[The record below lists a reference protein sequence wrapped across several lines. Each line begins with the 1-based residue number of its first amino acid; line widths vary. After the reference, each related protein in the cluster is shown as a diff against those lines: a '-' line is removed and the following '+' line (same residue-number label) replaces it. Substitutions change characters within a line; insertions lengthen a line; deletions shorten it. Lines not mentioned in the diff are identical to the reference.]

1 MKYLSFVSCFFTI
14 TDNTTNMKELI
25 AISENK
31 LLSSIYRKSWSILL
45 LAGIVLLAMF
55 YSCSRTQEEGGDTKQ
70 KSEAIKVVVF
80 GGTVTEGASAK
91 LDVSQ
96 DCFKWG
102 TTDVNMVKKTQTWWS
117 ILERILT
124 DWVEGDV
131 EIISSGYP

>member
-1 MKYLSFVSCFFTI
+1 MRWFSMSLSPG
-14 TDNTTNMKELI
+14 LI
-25 AISENK
+25 VKPARI
-31 LLSSIYRKSWSILL
+31 
-45 LAGIVLLAMF
+45 
-55 YSCSRTQEEGGDTKQ
+55 SRTQEEGGDTKQ

-124 DWVEGDV
+124 D
-131 EIISSGYP
+131 